1 MITRQIPT
9 KASDEKVTQFV
20 KLSLLFYFVIKT
32 IQNKRTSKCTMSS
45 RHDRCE
51 HISILSI
58 ETLISSPT
66 FARSGVIYLN
76 QNHINIQTL

>member
-45 RHDRCE
+45 RNDRCE
-51 HISILSI
+51 HILIFGI
-58 ETLISSPT
+58 ETLILSPT
-66 FARSGVIYLN
+66 FAESGVM
-76 QNHINIQTL
+76 T